1 MANLKPIGRIL
12 GVLGGIIMV
21 VVGIII
27 VINNVMEL
35 ALDLGL
41 IQINAAAEVLQGGS
55 WLVSA
60 AIMLVCGIVA
70 IYGYKELGGKKKE
83 GLLLWGI
90 IYIVVAIVG
99 GGIGAL
105 LVLIAGILLLL
116 DYFI

>member
-12 GVLGGIIMV
+12 GVIGGIIMV
-21 VVGIII
+21 VVGIVI
-27 VINNVMEL
+27 VVNNFLEL

-41 IQINAAAEVLQGGS
+41 IQLNAAAQVLEEGS

-70 IYGYKELGGKKKE
+70 IYGYKELGGKKKD

-90 IYIVVAIVG
+90 IYIVLAIVG

-105 LVLIAGILLLL
+105 LVLIGGVVLLL